1 MYICQP
7 IFDRSSFIYITYITR
22 ILEDEGYRTE
32 KFFDVDRVEF
42 VVVVFLSEVVA
53 AFVAASSIVIAGG
66 IVSLYLNIMHR

>member
-1 MYICQP
+1 MLV
-7 IFDRSSFIYITYITR
+7 F
-22 ILEDEGYRTE
+22 LEDEGYRTE